1 MANSRGNFQMMV
13 YWLLG
18 SIYFPVL
25 RLADSYLGPCN
36 LPQHQFFFLP
46 PWWEF
51 VPTKIDAITNQCVV
65 AFKFPGDIWAVGL
78 AILDMLLRIGGF
90 AAVISIIVSGIQYI
104 TATGNPE
111 KGSSARKR
119 LTNSLIGLAIV
130 LVAAGVVAFIGNTI
144 GG

>member
-1 MANSRGNFQMMV
+1 MMA

-18 SIYFPVL
+18 TIQLPVF
-25 RLADSYLGPCN
+25 RLADSYLGPCT
-36 LPQHQFFFLP
+36 LPKHQFFFLP
-46 PWWEF
+46 SWWEF

-90 AAVISIIVSGIQYI
+90 AAVISIIVAGLQYI
-104 TATGNPE
+104 MATGNPE

-130 LVAAGVVAFIGNTI
+130 LIAAGVVSYIGNAI